1 MTDSGGADGRGQS
14 HVVGVAL
21 LLGVT
26 IVALA
31 ALTAGVGT
39 VVEDTAETADAARV
53 ADGLER
59 ALRPVETTG
68 TRRGEVSFSA
78 GRVGT
83 VERDLRV
90 LSGSTTRRI
99 RVDALVYEH
108 GDRRVAFLAGAV
120 VVGEGAGA
128 RLRRRPPITASREG
142 GVLVVGAPR
151 LNASG
156 GSVGGTGRIRVPLRT
171 DVTHRRIPLGRGR
184 YRVAVETAT
193 PAAWAEAFRRLGAT
207 LLDRRDFDDDGVDS
221 VVARFPGTRTAYLVV
236 HDMRLEVGS

>member
-1 MTDSGGADGRGQS
+1 VTDSGGADGRGQS

-193 PAAWAEAFRRLGAT
+193 PAAWGEAFRRLGAT